1 MYSIYNNKAFVV
13 TGQNVQSVLAEGS
26 SHKQCIGYRKHCGIQ
41 FQQSRGSGSKVIFQ
55 RYLITSATAMRA
67 RTPF

>member
-1 MYSIYNNKAFVV
+1 MYSIYNNNAFVV

-26 SHKQCIGYRKHCGIQ
+26 IHKQRIGYRKHCGIQ
-41 FQQSRGSGSKVIFQ
+41 FQQSRGSGSKVIFR